1 MNSSLLRKSLQK
13 LGPLT
18 QGKHIPIL
26 SCVKLQ
32 SEGET
37 LFIHAS
43 NTEQYMRIMLPYAG
57 ESVSSISCCVSHRRL
72 ASLPCEGEVAL
83 RCEGDVLF
91 VSSPSFNAKLSTLP
105 ASEWP
110 EIKPL
115 ESDGIEIPPGLGNM
129 IRWCSKAAMDS
140 QAPADA
146 PFLGLYVSGG
156 SIIATD
162 RKRFHFCTVEGL
174 NLPTLRIPSEC
185 IEMFATMID
194 DGCVLKHTERAVELS
209 NNDVLFQTRMIS
221 DAYCNAGPVIAKHG
235 AGDAWSFDAREMID
249 GINRCKAIWGEL
261 PDKRVSIQASEET
274 ITISSINGNE
284 TMSCEIQGTGIGSF
298 EWNATML
305 TDLLSGFHGPLTLNL
320 NGPVISV
327 QLEQADGEAPWNE
340 DDGELKLSC
349 KALAFTFKV
358 AAS

>member
-1 MNSSLLRKSLQK
+1 MNSSPLRKSLQK

-32 SEGET
+32 SDSDS
-37 LFIHAS
+37 LSLHAS
-43 NTEQYMRIMLPYAG
+43 NTEQYMRIKVPYVG
-57 ESVSSISCCVSHRRL
+57 SPVSCCVSHKRL

-83 RCEGDVLF
+83 EVLGDSDMVIKAQ
-91 VSSPSFNAKLSTLP
+91 SFKAKLSTLP

-110 EIKPL
+110 EINPL

-146 PFLGLYVSGG
+146 QFLGLYVSGD

-162 RKRFHFCTVEGL
+162 RRRFHFCTVEGL

-185 IEMFATMID
+185 IEMFAAMVD
-194 DGCVLKHTERAVELS
+194 DGCILKHNERALELS
-209 NNDVLFQTRMIS
+209 NDDTLFQTRMLS
-221 DAYCNAGPVIAKHG
+221 DAYASIENVIKMHG
-235 AGDAWSFDAREMID
+235 KGDAWSIDPRDMID

-261 PDKRVSIQASEET
+261 PDKRVRIQADDDT
-274 ITISSINGNE
+274 ITISAINGNE
-284 TMSCEIQGTGIGSF
+284 TMSSVINGSGIGMF
-298 EWNATML
+298 EWNGAML
-305 TDLLSGFHGPLTLNL
+305 VDLFSGFTCQVVLSL

-327 QLEQADGEAPWNE
+327 AKEQALGEAPWDE

-349 KALAFTFKV
+349 KALASTFKV
-358 AAS
+358 

>member
-13 LGPLT
+13 LAPLT

-26 SCVKLQ
+26 SCVRLQ
-32 SEGET
+32 SDSDS
-37 LFIHAS
+37 LSLHAS
-43 NTEQYMRIMLPYAG
+43 NTEQYMRIKVPYVG
-57 ESVSSISCCVSHRRL
+57 EPVSCCVSHKRL

-83 RCEGDVLF
+83 EASDDQMTVKAQ
-91 VSSPSFNAKLSTLP
+91 SFKAKLSTLP

-115 ESDGIEIPPGLGNM
+115 ESEGIEIPPGLGNM

-146 PFLGLYVSGG
+146 PFLGLYISGD

-185 IEMFATMID
+185 IEMFAAMVD
-194 DGCVLKHTERAVELS
+194 DGCILKHNERALELS
-209 NNDVLFQTRMIS
+209 NDDTLFQTRMLA
-221 DAYCNAGPVIAKHG
+221 DEYCNAGPVIAKHG
-235 AGDAWSFDAREMID
+235 AGEAWSFDAREMID

-261 PDKRVSIQASEET
+261 PDKRVGIQEDNGI
-274 ITISSINGNE
+274 ITAYAVNGNE
-284 TMSCEIQGTGIGSF
+284 TMSSEFQGTGNGAF
-298 EWNATML
+298 EWNGTML
-305 TDLLSGFHGPLTLNL
+305 TDLLSGFSGQVTLNL
-320 NGPVISV
+320 NGPVISI
-327 QLEQADGEAPWNE
+327 QPEQAEGEAPWNE
-340 DDGELKLSC
+340 GDGELKLNC

-358 AAS
+358 

>member
-32 SEGET
+32 SDSDS
-37 LFIHAS
+37 LLLHAT
-43 NTEQYMRIMLPYAG
+43 NTEQYMRIKVPYVG
-57 ESVSSISCCVSHRRL
+57 NPVSCCVSHKRL

-83 RCEGDVLF
+83 EAGDDQMVIKDQ
-91 VSSPSFNAKLSTLP
+91 SFKAKLSTLP

-115 ESDGIEIPPGLGNM
+115 ESDAIEIPPGLGNA
-129 IRWCSKAAMDS
+129 IRWCSRAAMDS
-140 QAPADA
+140 QAPADV
-146 PFLGLYVSGG
+146 PFLGLYVSGD

-162 RKRFHFCTVEGL
+162 KKRFHFCTVEGL
-174 NLPTLRIPSEC
+174 NLPALRIPTEC
-185 IEMFATMID
+185 IEMFASMVD

-209 NNDVLFQTRMIS
+209 NDDTLFQTRMLS
-221 DAYCNAGPVIAKHG
+221 DAYVNAGPIIAKHG
-235 AGDAWSFDAREMID
+235 AGDAWSFDVREMID

-261 PDKRVSIQASEET
+261 PDKRVRIQAAEET

-327 QLEQADGEAPWNE
+327 QPEQAEGEAPWNE
-340 DDGELKLSC
+340 NDGELKLSC
-349 KALAFTFKV
+349 KAVAYTFKV
-358 AAS
+358 SVS

>member
-1 MNSSLLRKSLQK
+1 MPVNSSILRKSLQK

-26 SCVKLQ
+26 SCVRLQ
-32 SEGET
+32 SGSDS
-37 LFIHAS
+37 LSLHAS
-43 NTEQYMRIMLPYAG
+43 NTEQYMRIKVPYAG
-57 ESVSSISCCVSHRRL
+57 NHVSCCVSHKRL

-83 RCEGDVLF
+83 ECGDDQMTVKAD
-91 VSSPSFNAKLSTLP
+91 SFKAKLSTLP

-146 PFLGLYVSGG
+146 PFLGLYISGD

-162 RKRFHFCTVEGL
+162 RKRFHFCTVDGL

-185 IEMFATMID
+185 IETFASMVE
-194 DGCVLKHTERAVELS
+194 DGCILKHNERALELT
-209 NNDVLFQTRMIS
+209 NDDTLFQTRMLA

-235 AGDAWSFDAREMID
+235 AGEAWGFDAREMID

-261 PDKRVSIQASEET
+261 FDKRVSIQASEET
-274 ITISSINGNE
+274 ITISAINGKE
-284 TMSCEIQGTGIGSF
+284 TMSSVINGSGVGMF
-298 EWNATML
+298 EWNGTML
-305 TDLLSGFHGPLTLNL
+305 TDLLSGFIGPLTLNL

-327 QLEQADGEAPWNE
+327 ATEQAEGDVPWSE
-340 DDGELKLSC
+340 DDGGLKLSC

-358 AAS
+358 SAP